1 MMAFTRRFAIWL
13 DSIKMFDFIKKI
25 KTETDLLKGSIILI
39 VLIALIAVY
48 GGALTGTHDFYPN
61 DKVSS
66 MNVKEAVK
74 SSEDY
79 PYWLPWMMGG
89 IPSVHSFQNVSDYY
103 FPNYFFKTLNL
114 LGMPWFWNFVLHL
127 FFGGVG
133 VYVLLRRLDLDRF
146 SSAIS
151 GMAFS
156 IMPHVTAM
164 LVYGH
169 GSQVMTIAYIP
180 WIFYGYLR
188 LKENASL
195 SNLGIFSLFV
205 GLQILRGHPQIAY
218 YTWLMLALC
227 LLIDLTFI
235 LIFSKLFIKICF

>member
-1 MMAFTRRFAIWL
+1 ML
-13 DSIKMFDFIKKI
+13 NFIKYLKFDKKI
-25 KTETDLLKGSIILI
+25 FKGAI
-39 VLIALIAVY
+39 VFIALVALIIVY
-48 GGALTGTHDFYPN
+48 SGALVGTHDFYPN

-66 MNVKEAVK
+66 MNVKEAV
-74 SSEDY
+74 SSSGDY
-79 PYWLPWMMGG
+79 PYWFPWMMGG

-103 FPNYFFKTLNL
+103 FPNYFFKALNF

-133 VYVLLRRLDLDRF
+133 VFVLLRKLNIDRF

-169 GSQVMTIAYIP
+169 GSQIMTIAYMP
-180 WIFYGYLR
+180 WVFYSYLR
-188 LKENASL
+188 LKENTSL
-195 SNLGIFSLFV
+195 SNLGIFSLII

-218 YTWLMLALC
+218 YTWLMLGLC
-227 LLIDLTFI
+227 LLVD
-235 LIFSKLFIKICF
+235 LIFFFN